1 MSISIESS
9 LTTEDYDQ
17 WGISTGR
24 LLMKTHLLPL
34 QPGGAAVVFPA
45 RLRKARKRARDEYM
59 ISKFKKLRSVVYL
72 WKGIL
77 DRWR

>member
-17 WGISTGR
+17 LGISTGR
-24 LLMKTHLLPL
+24 LLIKTYLLPL

-45 RLRKARKRARDEYM
+45 RLRKARRRARDEYM
-59 ISKFKKLRSVVYL
+59 ISKFKKFRSVVYSC
-72 WKGIL
+72 KEIP